1 MQASPSSHHSRTTT
15 LQGPQGDLAAVA
27 WVGAWAEALPSM
39 GEGAWEE
46 GVWVGVGVPHS
57 TGVVVVVR
65 KGVGTRV
72 GRVVVGAGVEHKQA
86 VVVGAGVEVA
96 VVVGMVSSSSRVG
109 MVGGHRWGV
118 GMVVHPRVEGTGAL
132 QGVGLGGHLRVGV
145 GMEEGTVAHLSSS
158 SRVGLVGRH
167 LGSSSSTISNHSTLG
182 SCEAQGGMPSMLFL
196 LLLLLLMLWWQGCV
210 AAAGQSS
217 WKAVVAGMVQL

>member
-1 MQASPSSHHSRTTT
+1 
-15 LQGPQGDLAAVA
+15 
-27 WVGAWAEALPSM
+27 
-39 GEGAWEE
+39 
-46 GVWVGVGVPHS
+46 
-57 TGVVVVVR
+57 
-65 KGVGTRV
+65 
-72 GRVVVGAGVEHKQA
+72 
-86 VVVGAGVEVA
+86 VEVA

-132 QGVGLGGHLRVGV
+132 QGVGMGGHLRVGV

-158 SRVGLVGRH
+158 SSRVGLAGRH
-167 LGSSSSTISNHSTLG
+167 LGSSSSSTISNHSTLG

-196 LLLLLLMLWWQGCV
+196 LLLLMLWWQGCV